1 MRSASLD
8 CAAAGRQ
15 VPSTI
20 RTTTAGVNRRIGSPI
35 GVATIE
41 ARLVFRPQPV
51 GISACGGRRDGRPL
65 GAAFR
70 LLQRIGPKD
79 LGMTDLYLRSGIFL
93 APFHNHDENPTL
105 SIERDLELLE
115 HLDRLNYHEAWIGEH
130 HSGGFELIACPEM
143 FIAAAAQRTR
153 HIRLG
158 TGVVSLADRMVQ
170 LDHMTRG
177 RAMFG
182 VGPGAL
188 VHDALKIGIDPGE
201 QRRMMDESFEVVVR
215 LLKGEIV
222 NRKTD
227 WFNLT
232 GAQLQ
237 LRPYTRPTMELAV
250 AAARSPSGSVLAG
263 KYGVGMLSIGGT
275 SPIAMERH
283 TANWGLYEETA
294 RENGHAPNRKDW
306 RVVGMFHIA
315 ETREQARTNVKFGV
329 EAFAQ
334 YFRDVATFPIIP
346 GDVGDATEWLI
357 ETGTGCIG
365 TPDDAIA
372 YIERLI
378 SGSGGFGV
386 ICELAQNWAD
396 WEATKRHYEL
406 MARFVHP
413 RFQQSRELLSGSYD
427 YATSRHVDFTGQA
440 SAAIQKAID
449 QHAARRTTEVER
461 PAAE

>member
-1 MRSASLD
+1 MD
-8 CAAAGRQ
+8 
-15 VPSTI
+15 
-20 RTTTAGVNRRIGSPI
+20 
-35 GVATIE
+35 
-41 ARLVFRPQPV
+41 
-51 GISACGGRRDGRPL
+51 
-65 GAAFR
+65 
-70 LLQRIGPKD
+70 
-79 LGMTDLYLRSGIFL
+79 DLYLRSGIFL

-105 SIERDLELLE
+105 SMERDLELLE

-158 TGVVSLADRMVQ
+158 TGVVSLPYHNPFMLADRMVQ

-188 VHDALKIGIDPGE
+188 VHDALKIGIDPGA
-201 QRRMMDESFEVVVR
+201 QRKMMNEALEVIIP
-215 LLKGEIV
+215 LLRGETV

-232 GAQLQ
+232 EAQLQ
-237 LRPYTRPTMELAV
+237 LRSYTRPTMELAV
-250 AAARSPSGSVLAG
+250 AAARSPAGSLAAG
-263 KYGVGMLSIGGT
+263 KYGIGMLSIGGT
-275 SPIAMERH
+275 SPAAMERH
-283 TANWGLYEETA
+283 TENWGLYEQTA
-294 RENGHAPNRKDW
+294 RANGHVPDRRNW

-315 ETREQARTNVKFGV
+315 ETREEARKNVQFGV
-329 EAFAQ
+329 QAFAN

-346 GDVGDATEWLI
+346 PDVADPYEWLV

-372 YIERLI
+372 YIDRLVA
-378 SGSGGFGV
+378 GSGGFGV
-386 ICELAQNWAD
+386 IAELAQNWAD
-396 WEATKRHYEL
+396 WDASKKHYEL

-413 RFQQSRELLSGSYD
+413 HFQKSRELLRASYD
-427 YATSRHVDFTGQA
+427 FATSHHADFTGQA
-440 SAAIQKAID
+440 GAAIQAEID
-449 QHAARRTTEVER
+449 RHAARRSAESER
-461 PAAE
+461 PAAAE